1 MTSDYIKE
9 TLDMFDRL
17 CENKSCYLHEGLKKT
32 IKTQLIALLEAFE
45 KSKDHTLMPKDLNI
59 GLIAV
64 RELEPRGHR
73 RIANRL
79 RTLNHY
85 ANTGEEKEDWKY

>member
-1 MTSDYIKE
+1 MNNDYITE
-9 TLDMFDRL
+9 TLDMFNAL
-17 CENKSCYLHEGLKKT
+17 CEDESCYLHEGLQKT
-32 IKTQLIALLEAFE
+32 IKTQLFALREAFKE
-45 KSKDHTLMPKDLNI
+45 SKDHTRMPKDLNI

-73 RIANRL
+73 KIADRL